1 MYLLSTSFNWFYH
14 ARVKPHS
21 IINGTTPCWGFNSD
35 VGKRRTVLRSKSVQ
49 SGNCDMYEHICS
61 RYHNCSCSLLF
72 LFSPLTSVLFGS
84 KYCRAP
90 QKNSLPLSKFASYL
104 HSWQITLLA
113 ASEKKKRDYWLALLL
128 PSCYQIYKPQHSAWD
143 LGIK

>member
-90 QKNSLPLSKFASYL
+90 QKNSLPLSKFASCL
-104 HSWQITLLA
+104 HSRQITLLA
-113 ASEKKKRDYWLALLL
+113 ASEKKERLLVGPSLTFLLANL
-128 PSCYQIYKPQHSAWD
+128 
-143 LGIK
+143 

>member
-113 ASEKKKRDYWLALLL
+113 ASEKKRETIGWPFFYL
-128 PSCYQIYKPQHSAWD
+128 PATKSISPSTVP
-143 LGIK
+143 GI